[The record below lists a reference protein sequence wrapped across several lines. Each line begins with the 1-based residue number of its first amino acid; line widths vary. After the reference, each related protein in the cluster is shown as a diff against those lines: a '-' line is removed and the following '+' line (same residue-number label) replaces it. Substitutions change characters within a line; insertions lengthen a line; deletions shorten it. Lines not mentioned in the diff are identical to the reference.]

1 MKTKYMMLL
10 GLALMTQLPAFAQ
23 SAPGIAGPVK
33 NFDQRTLEWMPLATV
48 MTAVFALCI
57 LLVVVGVARK
67 LDAILEEMRRSNQ
80 SNRN

>member
-23 SAPGIAGPVK
+23 SAPGIEGPVK